1 VTRFSLAIAV
11 ALLLPLAACIGLPT
25 PSSIGDRRLSGMP
38 LIEAPGHLPGD
49 TLVVMYTGDNGWWYQ
64 MRDVTRRL
72 NDKGASVVGV
82 STVRYFLSR
91 KSPERAA
98 ADLTAVI
105 DYYTDAWKRPK
116 VILVGYS
123 FGADALPLFLDRLS
137 PETRS
142 RVRLVAMINPT
153 DYGDLA
159 FRGSSWFD
167 LRWPSARDLAPALRK
182 LAGPPMLCIQSDR
195 DPHAACSRFPQD
207 LVHTLVLPTD
217 HHLTGQRSQV
227 ADAILAAAR

>member
-1 VTRFSLAIAV
+1 
-11 ALLLPLAACIGLPT
+11 
-25 PSSIGDRRLSGMP
+25 MP

>member
-1 VTRFSLAIAV
+1 
-11 ALLLPLAACIGLPT
+11 
-25 PSSIGDRRLSGMP
+25 MP

-49 TLVVMYTGDNGWWYQ
+49 TLVVMYTGDNGWWHQ

-72 NDKGASVVGV
+72 NDRGASVVGV
-82 STVRYFLSR
+82 STVRYFLGR

-105 DYYTDAWKRPK
+105 DYYTDVWKRPK
-116 VILVGYS
+116 VIVVGYS
-123 FGADALPLFLDRLS
+123 FGADALPLFLDRLG

-142 RVRLVAMINPT
+142 RVRLLTLINPT

-159 FRGSSWFD
+159 FRGVSWFD
-167 LRWPSARDLAPALRK
+167 LRWPSAQDLAPALRK
-182 LAGPPMLCIQSDR
+182 LTGTPILCIQSDR
-195 DPHAACSRFPQD
+195 DRHAACSRFPPD

-217 HHLTGQRSQV
+217 HHLTGQRDQV